1 AAEPNKPFG
10 IGVDAVL
17 DLRPVVALP
26 RPAPGL
32 DKVSGLI
39 ELQHRRRRLA
49 FLVCSYRA
57 RPLQDPRVAAVIDR
71 HARYLAPDPLARQ
84 LGTVRIDLEWRDF
97 PPGGTLGGRWVL
109 RSVPR
114 QHDDEGRECDDQRTR
129 DRAHEVSSV
138 SALIV
143 CYRRRGVLLVPTSPV
158 RLN

>member
-1 AAEPNKPFG
+1 MDERVRRLIDVLGVLVALALALAADLHHELPIPAELDQVMVGLAVAAEPNKPFG

-57 RPLQDPRVAAVIDR
+57 RPLQDPRVAALIDR
-71 HARYLAPDPLARQ
+71 HARYLAPHPLARQ
-84 LGTVRIDLEWRDF
+84 LGPGRIDLELRDF
-97 PPGGTLGGRWVL
+97 PRGWTLANHRIL
-109 RSVPR
+109 RSVP
-114 QHDDEGRECDDQRTR
+114 G
-129 DRAHEVSSV
+129 
-138 SALIV
+138 
-143 CYRRRGVLLVPTSPV
+143 
-158 RLN
+158 